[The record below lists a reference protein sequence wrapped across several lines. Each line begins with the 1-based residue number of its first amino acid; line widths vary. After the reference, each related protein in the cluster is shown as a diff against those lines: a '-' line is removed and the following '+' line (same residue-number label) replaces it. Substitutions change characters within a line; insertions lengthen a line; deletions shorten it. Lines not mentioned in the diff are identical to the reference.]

1 MASIKMG
8 TEQLV
13 PHLFR
18 TEFRKI
24 TAMLCRNFGLEYLG
38 DSEDIASECFLAAL
52 ETWPYKGVP
61 ANPSAWLFRV
71 AKNKAINRLRREKSR
86 REGEEGERRREE
98 GEGGEVEVYMEL
110 PRVQDDE
117 LRMLFAVCHP
127 ALSAESQV
135 ALALRVCCGFGIDEI
150 AGALLAGKEAVN
162 KRLYRAKEKIRT
174 EGIQLEL
181 PEGAELINR
190 LQNVLITIYLLF
202 TEGYYSETNNEL
214 IREELCFEAMRLA
227 YSLTELKETNQP
239 EVQALMALFCFHASR
254 FPARKSATGNWVL
267 YSEQDTSLW
276 NRELITKGAQYL
288 HRASV
293 GQYVS
298 RYHLEAAIAYW
309 HTHQVDSPEKW
320 ESILELYDQLMKQ
333 YPSQVAALNRVYAV
347 YKVHGSELAIESA
360 EKLRLIKSPYYFMLL
375 AELYWEQDNLH
386 ARISLNKALELA
398 KTDADRNFIHKRL
411 LSFNYEE

>member
-1 MASIKMG
+1 MAFIKMG
-8 TEQLV
+8 AEQLV

-38 DSEDIASECFLAAL
+38 DAEDIASECFLAAL

-71 AKNKAINRLRREKSR
+71 AKNKAINRVRKDKRRVER
-86 REGEEGERRREE
+86 EEGERRREE

-110 PRVQDDE
+110 PRIRDDA

-127 ALSAESQV
+127 KLSSELQV
-135 ALALRVCCGFGIDEI
+135 TLALRICCGFGIDEI
-150 AGALLAGKEAVN
+150 SSALLAGKEAVN

-181 PEGAELINR
+181 PEGAELITR
-190 LQNVLITIYLLF
+190 LQNVLVTIYLLF

-214 IREELCFEAMRLA
+214 IREELCLEAMRLA
-227 YSLTELKETNQP
+227 YSLTELQETNQP

-254 FPARKSATGNWVL
+254 FPARKSASGNWIL
-267 YSEQDTSLW
+267 YGEQDTSIW
-276 NRELITKGAQYL
+276 NQELITKGAHYL
-288 HRASV
+288 HRASI
-293 GQYVS
+293 GQHVS

-309 HTHQVDSPEKW
+309 HTRQEDNPEKW
-320 ESILELYDQLMKQ
+320 ESILQLYDQLIKL

-347 YKVHGSELAIESA
+347 YKVHGSEMAIESA
-360 EKLRLIKSPYYFMLL
+360 EKLQLIKSPYYFMLL
-375 AELYWEQDNLH
+375 AELYWQKDNLH
-386 ARISLNKALELA
+386 AQECLNRALELA
-398 KTDADRNFIHKRL
+398 KTDADRNIIRTRL
-411 LSFNYEE
+411 LP